1 MLKISAL
8 LAFLVLRQLGQMVF
22 VNWDNL
28 ILFFQRAVNIIEKEK
43 KSSEEKKIALN
54 QNLLDLAFSSTA
66 SWFCN

>member
-43 KSSEEKKIALN
+43 KSAEEKKIALN

-66 SWFCN
+66 S

>member
-66 SWFCN
+66 S

>member
-54 QNLLDLAFSSTA
+54 QNLLDLAFPSTA
-66 SWFCN
+66 S

>member
-43 KSSEEKKIALN
+43 KSAEEKKIVLN

-66 SWFCN
+66 S

>member
-22 VNWDNL
+22 GNWDNL

-43 KSSEEKKIALN
+43 KSAEEKKIALN

-66 SWFCN
+66 S

>member
-8 LAFLVLRQLGQMVF
+8 LAFLVLRQLGQLVF

-43 KSSEEKKIALN
+43 KSSEEKKIVLN
-54 QNLLDLAFSSTA
+54 QNLSDLAFSSTV
-66 SWFCN
+66 S